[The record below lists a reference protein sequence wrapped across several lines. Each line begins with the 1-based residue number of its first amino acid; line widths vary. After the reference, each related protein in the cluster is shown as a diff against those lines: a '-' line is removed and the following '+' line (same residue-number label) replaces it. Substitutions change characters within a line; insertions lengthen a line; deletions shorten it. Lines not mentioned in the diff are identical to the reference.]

1 MKSIFSLASLFIITS
16 LLFININTTSANTQ
30 LGRIMFETDGRNDIL
45 PLFSG
50 NKVAYGKKTLIK
62 TPGTAFV
69 AEKGSEL
76 EVLGQNENLT
86 LVIEKGI
93 IHFRIIP
100 HKALVSFNTKNG
112 DFKTPG
118 IVKASTSTIEGTI
131 MVNDKETILELSE
144 GDLEALTDK
153 GIETVNAGDRL
164 IIVSQGDL
172 VETNVEQN
180 GEAVEVASTDSSND
194 SSEEDDN
201 SLAGAAIF
209 GGVGAAAIT
218 GAIIGAS
225 TSGNGGDR
233 RASPVIP

>member
-1 MKSIFSLASLFIITS
+1 MKNIFSLASLFLIVS
-16 LLFININTTSANTQ
+16 LLFISIDTSSADTQ
-30 LGRIMFETDGRNDIL
+30 LGKIMFETNGRNDIL

-86 LVIEKGI
+86 LLIEKGI
-93 IHFRIIP
+93 IHFRLIP

-118 IVKASTSTIEGTI
+118 IVKASTSIIEGTI
-131 MVNDKETILELSE
+131 IVNEKETILELSE

-153 GIETVNAGDRL
+153 GVETIKAGDRL
-164 IIVSQGDL
+164 IISQSDL
-172 VETNVEQN
+172 ESNVEQN
-180 GEAVEVASTDSSND
+180 GKTVEVASTNSSND
-194 SSEEDDN
+194 SSEEDGGN
-201 SLAGAAIF
+201 SLAGPAII
-209 GGVGAAAIT
+209 GGAGAAAIT

-225 TSGNGGDR
+225 TSGNGGDGT
-233 RASPVIP
+233 ASPIQ